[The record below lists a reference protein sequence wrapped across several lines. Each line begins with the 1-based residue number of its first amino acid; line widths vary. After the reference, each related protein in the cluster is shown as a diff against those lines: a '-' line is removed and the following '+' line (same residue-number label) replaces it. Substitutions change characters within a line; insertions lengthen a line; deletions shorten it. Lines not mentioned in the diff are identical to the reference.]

1 MGTPA
6 SPSRLA
12 QLVRRLPRP
21 LLEMLDAWS
30 YGVAVR
36 RAERRRIAAAIR
48 RGRMR
53 QTAPT

>member
-1 MGTPA
+1 MGTTA
-6 SPSRLA
+6 SAGRMA

-21 LLEMLDAWS
+21 LLDMLDAWS

-48 RGRMR
+48 RVRMR